1 MTLPMKTE
9 QRDCWNHIGIGGDRS
24 CPELA
29 TVVHCQ
35 NCPVF
40 GAAGRRFLDSQ
51 PPDGYLEEWT
61 ARLAEDKD
69 EDIADVQGV
78 VLFRLHSEWL
88 ALPAAALQE
97 VISIRPIH
105 RIPFHG
111 GLLAGV
117 VNVRGELHLS
127 IRMDHLLGLTHS
139 AEADGDAPPSP
150 PRLGGKGGGA
160 ARTVPRLLVAGRDA
174 ETWVFRVDEVDRVH
188 RLAMRS
194 LQAVPPTVGRAASRF
209 TRGVFRWRDRAVG
222 LLDEG
227 RLFEVVRT
235 SVR

>member
-1 MTLPMKTE
+1 MITLPTTVE
-9 QRDCWNHIGIGGDRS
+9 RGDCWNRIGVGGDRS

-29 TVVHCQ
+29 TYVHCQ

-40 GAAGRRFLDSQ
+40 SEAGRRFLDSE
-51 PPDGYLEEWT
+51 PPHGYLEEWT

-69 EDIADVQGV
+69 EENADVQGV
-78 VLFRLHSEWL
+78 VLFRLGGEWL
-88 ALPAAALQE
+88 ALPASALHE
-97 VISIRPIH
+97 VISLRPIH

-117 VNVRGELHLS
+117 VNVRGELHLA
-127 IRMDHLLGLTHS
+127 IRMDSVLGLSQST
-139 AEADGDAPPSP
+139 EANGEPSSS
-150 PRLGGKGGGA
+150 GA
-160 ARTVPRLLVAGRDA
+160 VKTVPRLLVAGRDN

-194 LQAVPPTVGRAASRF
+194 LKPVPPTLGRAASRF
-209 TRGVFRWRDRAVG
+209 TRGVFRLHDRAVG

-227 RLFEVVRT
+227 RLFEALRT